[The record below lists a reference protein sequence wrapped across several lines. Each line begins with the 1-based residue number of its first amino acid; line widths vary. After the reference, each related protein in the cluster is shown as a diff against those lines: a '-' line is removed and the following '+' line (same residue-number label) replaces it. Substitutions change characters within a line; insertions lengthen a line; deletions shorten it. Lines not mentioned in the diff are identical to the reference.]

1 MKDDLT
7 QVQRDN
13 LLSEFLLEQSETS
26 GDHFMQAAHRLKQC
40 AKTIEKFNAVLS
52 QLGPAAE
59 DAINAFSLHG
69 LGDLDEAIKLH
80 QAYESTF
87 QPEDL

>member
-7 QVQRDN
+7 QIQRDN

-40 AKTIEKFNAVLS
+40 AKTIEKFNEALS
-52 QLGPAAE
+52 QLGPAVE
-59 DAINAFSLHG
+59 DAINSFSLHG

-80 QAYESTF
+80 QAYENTH